1 MSRGGLQLDSRGEL
15 LDALLPVLDLPE
27 GVPRVVDT
35 IQDGA
40 VEVPVARGDHRVENL
55 ITWVEAVHERDGEAL
70 DLGAKVED
78 QGLDQLTLV

>member
-1 MSRGGLQLDSRGEL
+1 MSRSGLQLDPRGEL

-27 GVPRVVDT
+27 GVPGVVDA

-40 VEVPVARGDHRVENL
+40 VEVPVARGDHRVEDL
-55 ITWVEAVHERDGEAL
+55 IARVEAVHERDGETL

-78 QGLDQLTLV
+78 KGLDQLTLV